1 MRHMHNKAVG
11 EINGFKK
18 ESADYLIFLY
28 FLCHYK

>member
-1 MRHMHNKAVG
+1 MCHMHNNAVG

-18 ESADYLIFLY
+18 ESADLLILLY